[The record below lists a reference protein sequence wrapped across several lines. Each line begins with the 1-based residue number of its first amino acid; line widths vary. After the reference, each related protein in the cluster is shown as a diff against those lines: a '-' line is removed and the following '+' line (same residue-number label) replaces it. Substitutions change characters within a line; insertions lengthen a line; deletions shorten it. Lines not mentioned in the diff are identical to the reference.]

1 MAVDA
6 TPGYDLQP
14 SATQIPTATNYI
26 TDFNF
31 LNQYLPD
38 TYEKEFE
45 RYGNRTIASFL
56 RLVGAEMPSNSDL
69 IKWAE
74 QGRLH
79 TKYTD
84 VGLVAVVAQPSA
96 TFTVN
101 DNLTPA
107 GSTAGALGTP
117 SIAIRV
123 GQTVMIVKNDG
134 SGSNKGIVTAVPTTN
149 TFTVAFYE
157 AGGFTGGSVTTASAD
172 VSVFIYGSEFK
183 KGTVGMN
190 GSLEA
195 DDIILDNSPI
205 ILKDKYAVSGSDMAQ
220 IGWIEVTTENGANG
234 YLWYLKSEHETR
246 LRFDDYLETAMIEAV
261 PAEAASGGLAQS
273 GAQAAGFKGSEGIFY
288 SVENRGNVWSG
299 GNPVALA
306 DFDAIISRLDK
317 QGSIEE
323 NVIFLDRQFGF
334 DIDDMLAAQNS
345 YGAGGTSYGLFD
357 NDEEMALNLGF
368 TGFRRGYDFYKSDW
382 KYLNDPTMRGGLPT
396 GAGSGRVNGLLVPAG
411 STTVYDQILGKNAK
425 RPFLHVRY
433 RASETEDRRYK
444 TWITGSAG
452 GARTSDLDAMEVNF
466 LSERAVCTLG
476 ANNFFLF
483 QE

>member
-6 TPGYDLQP
+6 TPGFDLQP

-26 TDFNF
+26 TNFDF

-79 TKYTD
+79 TKYVD
-84 VGLVAVVAQPSA
+84 VGTAALVNADNA
-96 TFTVN
+96 TFQVN
-101 DNLTPA
+101 DNLQPA

-123 GQTVMIVKNDG
+123 GQTVMVVQNG
-134 SGSNKGIVTAVPTTN
+134 GTGSNKGIVTAVPTAN

-157 AGGFTGGSVTTASAD
+157 AGGLVTAGTGVGNAD

-183 KGTVGMN
+183 KGTNGMV

-195 DDIILDNSPI
+195 DDMIFENSPI

-220 IGWIEVTTENGANG
+220 IGWVEVTTENGANG
-234 YLWYLKSEHETR
+234 YLWYMKSEHETR

-261 PAEAASGGLAQS
+261 PAEAAGGAV
-273 GAQAAGFKGSEGIFY
+273 AAGFKGSEGIFY

-323 NVIFLDRQFGF
+323 NVI
-334 DIDDMLAAQNS
+334 NS

-411 STTVYDQILGKNAK
+411 SRFRTCK
-425 RPFLHVRY
+425 RTISTCRFNYCV
-433 RASETEDRRYK
+433 
-444 TWITGSAG
+444 
-452 GARTSDLDAMEVNF
+452 
-466 LSERAVCTLG
+466 
-476 ANNFFLF
+476 
-483 QE
+483 

>member
-6 TPGYDLQP
+6 TPGFDLQP

-84 VGLVAVVAQPSA
+84 VGTAALVNADNA
-96 TFTVN
+96 TFQVN

-123 GQTVMIVKNDG
+123 GQTVMVVQNGG

-157 AGGFTGGSVTTASAD
+157 AGRSC
-172 VSVFIYGSEFK
+172 YG
-183 KGTVGMN
+183 
-190 GSLEA
+190 
-195 DDIILDNSPI
+195 
-205 ILKDKYAVSGSDMAQ
+205 
-220 IGWIEVTTENGANG
+220 
-234 YLWYLKSEHETR
+234 
-246 LRFDDYLETAMIEAV
+246 RF
-261 PAEAASGGLAQS
+261 
-273 GAQAAGFKGSEGIFY
+273 
-288 SVENRGNVWSG
+288 R
-299 GNPVALA
+299 
-306 DFDAIISRLDK
+306 SR
-317 QGSIEE
+317 
-323 NVIFLDRQFGF
+323 
-334 DIDDMLAAQNS
+334 
-345 YGAGGTSYGLFD
+345 
-357 NDEEMALNLGF
+357 
-368 TGFRRGYDFYKSDW
+368 
-382 KYLNDPTMRGGLPT
+382 
-396 GAGSGRVNGLLVPAG
+396 
-411 STTVYDQILGKNAK
+411 
-425 RPFLHVRY
+425 
-433 RASETEDRRYK
+433 
-444 TWITGSAG
+444 
-452 GARTSDLDAMEVNF
+452 
-466 LSERAVCTLG
+466 
-476 ANNFFLF
+476 
-483 QE
+483 